1 MDLYL
6 NESTKIDGEN
16 YVNQKFKVHTLM
28 ERYNVSSIMSRYE
41 AKPTSPITSIQDW
54 KKRETKEKVL
64 LRMLVKDNI
73 IPHIQECKTYKEI
86 WDLLKGLDETTNT
99 NRILFLKSELLS
111 IKVEENENVLT

>member
-1 MDLYL
+1 M
-6 NESTKIDGEN
+6 
-16 YVNQKFKVHTLM
+16 HTLM

-73 IPHIQECKTYKEI
+73 IPHI
-86 WDLLKGLDETTNT
+86 
-99 NRILFLKSELLS
+99 
-111 IKVEENENVLT
+111 